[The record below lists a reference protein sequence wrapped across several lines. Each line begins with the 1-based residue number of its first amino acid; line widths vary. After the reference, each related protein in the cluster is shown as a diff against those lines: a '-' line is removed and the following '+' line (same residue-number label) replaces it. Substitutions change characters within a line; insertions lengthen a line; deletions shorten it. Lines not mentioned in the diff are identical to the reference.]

1 MLISTLL
8 SLSMVEMYGVL
19 IRVLHGLFIY
29 GCDVDVHSYLV
40 GCSSTIPTYMM

>member
-29 GCDVDVHSYLV
+29 GCDVDV
-40 GCSSTIPTYMM
+40 